1 MIKNATDLKIWC
13 LQNGFQTFDSL
24 AIDGLGITPRTISNY
39 NASCK
44 YPKVFIKALK
54 GLQVENEI
62 AKLRKEVEFY
72 RKSGVRV

>member
-13 LQNGFQTFDSL
+13 LQNGYSTFDSL

-39 NASCK
+39 NASGK

-62 AKLRKEVEFY
+62 DKLRKEVEFY
-72 RKSGVRV
+72 RKSGV